1 MNDGVCQLMNYS
13 AHFTAITSKR
23 IDLACCFLPQNF
35 CILSGSVFQ
44 TKFLTRLLKKSLL
57 NYAFLGNGVLMSL
70 CKEKC
75 PYFSVR
81 NIDNLFI

>member
-1 MNDGVCQLMNYS
+1 MNDGVCQLINNS

-23 IDLACCFLPQNF
+23 FDLACCTVYR
-35 CILSGSVFQ
+35 GMFQ

-57 NYAFLGNGVLMSL
+57 NYAFLGNGALISL

-81 NIDNLFI
+81 KIDNLLI